1 MIFRLTMMENH
12 KAELEKVLEHLQ
24 TELAKLR
31 TGRANSA
38 LVEDLNVDYYAT
50 SVPVKQIASISIPEP
65 RQLVITPWD
74 KNALAPVEKALRD
87 ANLGFNPVNE
97 GDKIRVTLPELNEER
112 RQDLVRIANRTA
124 EEARVRVRNIR
135 EEIVKEI
142 KKQEQAGEISEDE
155 RFREQEK
162 LQAEVDGYN
171 GKIKEISENKEK
183 EIMTI

>member
-1 MIFRLTMMENH
+1 MENH
-12 KAELEKVLEHLQ
+12 KAELEKVIEHLQ
-24 TELAKLR
+24 TEFRKLR

-38 LVEDLNVDYYAT
+38 LVEDLKVDYYGT
-50 SVPVKQIASISIPEP
+50 NVPVKQIASISIPEP

-74 KNALAPVEKALRD
+74 KNAVPPTEKALRD

-112 RQDLVRIANRTA
+112 RQDLVKVANQTA

-135 EEIVKEI
+135 EEIFKDI
-142 KKQEQAGEISEDE
+142 KKREEAGEISEDE

-162 LQAEVDGYN
+162 LQAAVDEYN
-171 GKIKEISENKEK
+171 GKIKELSERKKK

>member
-1 MIFRLTMMENH
+1 MQALDNR
-12 KAELEKVLEHLQ
+12 KVELEKVIEHLQ
-24 TELAKLR
+24 TELSKLR
-31 TGRANSA
+31 TGRANAA
-38 LVEDLNVDYYAT
+38 LVEDIKVDYYGT
-50 SVPVKQIASISIPEP
+50 NVPVKQIASISIPEP

-74 KNALAPVEKALRD
+74 KNAVQPTEKAIRD

-97 GDKIRVTLPELNEER
+97 GDKIRITLPELTQER
-112 RQDLVRIANRTA
+112 RQDLVKVANRMA

-142 KKQEQAGEISEDE
+142 KKQEEAGEISEDD

-162 LQAEVDGYN
+162 LQAAVDEYN
-171 GKIKEISENKEK
+171 GKIKEFAERKEK